1 MTKSRVLLGGFRY
14 LEHVTDA
21 YVEAFG
27 ESIEEAFSNAAKGT
41 INVMFDNEKIHGD
54 HKIDIRVEGV
64 DHYEL
69 LFNWLEAVY
78 QIMITDNQ
86 VMSKFDIKISYIDSK
101 YELTGWVMAELIDIT
116 KHGYR
121 TEIKGITYHAMEI
134 LREGKKHTVRFILD
148 L

>member
-1 MTKSRVLLGGFRY
+1 MFGGFRY

-21 YVEAFG
+21 YIEAFG

-41 INVMFDNEKIHGD
+41 INVMFDYEKIHGTD
-54 HKIDIRVEGV
+54 KVHIRVEGE
-64 DHYEL
+64 DYYEL
-69 LFNWLEAVY
+69 LYNWLEAVY
-78 QIMITDNQ
+78 QLMTIDNQ
-86 VMSKFDIKISYIDSK
+86 VMSKFEIKISQIDSK

-134 LREGKKHTVRFILD
+134 LQEGKQHTVRFILD

>member
-1 MTKSRVLLGGFRY
+1 MGGFRY

-27 ESIEEAFSNAAKGT
+27 ESIEEAFTNAAKGT
-41 INVMFDNEKIHGD
+41 INVMFDNEKIHGNY
-54 HKIDIRVEGV
+54 KIDIRVEGV
-64 DHYEL
+64 DQYEL

-78 QIMITDNQ
+78 QIMITDNR
-86 VMSKFDIKISYIDSK
+86 VMSKFDIKISQIDSK
-101 YELTGWVMAELIDIT
+101 YELTGWVTAEPIDIT

-134 LREGKKHTVRFILD
+134 LQEGKQHTVRFILD

>member
-1 MTKSRVLLGGFRY
+1 MFGGFRY

-21 YVEAFG
+21 YIEAFG

-41 INVMFDNEKIHGD
+41 INVMFDIEKIHGTD
-54 HKIDIRVEGV
+54 KVDIRVEGE
-64 DHYEL
+64 DYYEL
-69 LFNWLEAVY
+69 LYNWLEAVY
-78 QIMITDNQ
+78 QLMTIDNQ
-86 VMSKFDIKISYIDSK
+86 VMSKFEIKISQIHSK

-134 LREGKKHTVRFILD
+134 LQEGKQHTVRFILD

>member
-1 MTKSRVLLGGFRY
+1 MTKTRILLGGFRY

-41 INVMFDNEKIHGD
+41 INVMFDNEKIHGN
-54 HKIDIRVEGV
+54 HKLDIRVEGV
-64 DHYEL
+64 DQYEL

-78 QIMITDNQ
+78 QIMITDNE
-86 VMSKFDIKISYIDSK
+86 VMSKFKIKISQIDSK
-101 YELTGWVMAELIDIT
+101 YELTGWVMAEFIDIT

-134 LREGKKHTVRFILD
+134 LQEGKQHTVRFILD

>member
-1 MTKSRVLLGGFRY
+1 MFGGFRY
-14 LEHVTDA
+14 LDHVTDA
-21 YVEAFG
+21 YIEAFG

-41 INVMFDNEKIHGD
+41 INVMFDNEKIHGRD
-54 HKIDIRVEGV
+54 KVDIRVEGE
-64 DHYEL
+64 DYYEL
-69 LFNWLEAVY
+69 LYNWLEAVY
-78 QIMITDNQ
+78 QLMTIDNQ
-86 VMSKFDIKISYIDSK
+86 VMSKFEIKISQIDSK

-134 LREGKKHTVRFILD
+134 LQEGKQHTVRFILD